1 VFGPDSGGGRN
12 LVGQE
17 FKFGIRGGDN
27 EGGKG
32 GYGNNHIEN
41 INDGTSTA
49 TIASYFG
56 SINPLYYDR
65 FNFETGQ
72 PFLNVRQDEMGLPIA
87 FALEQNY
94 PNPFN
99 PSTSI
104 KYSIPVGGMVTL
116 KIFNI
121 LGQEVATLV
130 NESLEAGS
138 YTASFNA
145 SALSSGVYLYKIES
159 GSFTSVKKMML
170 LK

>member
-1 VFGPDSGGGRN
+1 
-12 LVGQE
+12 
-17 FKFGIRGGDN
+17 
-27 EGGKG
+27 
-32 GYGNNHIEN
+32 
-41 INDGTSTA
+41 
-49 TIASYFG
+49 
-56 SINPLYYDR
+56 
-65 FNFETGQ
+65 
-72 PFLNVRQDEMGLPIA
+72 
-87 FALEQNY
+87 
-94 PNPFN
+94 
-99 PSTSI
+99 
-104 KYSIPVGGMVTL
+104 MVTL